1 MKIIPIH
8 HEPMKSEFN
17 STFSAN
23 FPSRSVILVAGLV
36 HIDLMIEIDG
46 IAAAPKS

>member
-8 HEPMKSEFN
+8 HEPMKSECN

-23 FPSRSVILVAGLV
+23 LPSRSVILVADLV
-36 HIDLMIEIDG
+36 HTDLMIEIDD
-46 IAAAPKS
+46 IAAVPKS